1 MLILSSAFRM
11 SSIIILITYDG
22 YRINGISFISSYYT
36 RHNFRKVR
44 IKYFQER
51 EFLYISQKNYRTLK
65 LHFLKLSRILA
76 YE

>member
-1 MLILSSAFRM
+1 MLILPSSM

-22 YRINGISFISSYYT
+22 YRINGISLISSYHT

-51 EFLYISQKNYRTLK
+51 EFLYIS
-65 LHFLKLSRILA
+65 
-76 YE
+76 